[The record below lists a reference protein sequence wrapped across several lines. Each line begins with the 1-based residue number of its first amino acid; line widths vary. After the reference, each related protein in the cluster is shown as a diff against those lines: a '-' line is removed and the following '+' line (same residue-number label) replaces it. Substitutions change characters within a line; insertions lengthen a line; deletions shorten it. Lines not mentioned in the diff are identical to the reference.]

1 MSATL
6 VLISPEMKYF
16 SRSGA
21 SSWRSVWPLRDISS
35 SMSSAGMKPL
45 SAKKLSRK

>member
-1 MSATL
+1 MLDTF

-21 SSWRSVWPLRDISS
+21 SRSRSDWPFRDISS
-35 SMSSAGMKPL
+35 RMSSAGMKPL
-45 SAKKLSRK
+45 SA